1 MNTELEF
8 ELSGTLKKRDNIK
21 IAEADE
27 KKRALMVSKIIP
39 DRRYNHVLDIGCG
52 IGTCMK
58 MLVPRSGKITGID
71 VYAIGAEINP
81 DLDIRKFDLNSGK
94 LPFDDKTFDLVVATE
109 VIEHTY
115 YPHSVLR
122 DIKRVL
128 KDDGFTCISLPNAQN
143 IYNRRD
149 ILFGKT
155 VTDHGFDSFAH
166 HYFTNIKQNRE
177 LVSSEFKIIKE
188 MYQWI
193 DEGKAG
199 LISKFIRKPELFAF
213 SIMFLCKNREQDL

>member
-1 MNTELEF
+1 MNAELEF
-8 ELSGTLKKRDNIK
+8 ELSRTLKKRDNIK

-27 KKRALMVSKIIP
+27 QKRAVMVSKIIP
-39 DRRYNHVLDIGCG
+39 ELRYDRVLDIGCG
-52 IGTCMK
+52 LGMCMK
-58 MLVPRSGKITGID
+58 MLAPRSGEITGID
-71 VYAIGAEINP
+71 VYAIGADINP

-94 LPFDDKTFDLVVATE
+94 LQFDDKTFDLVVATE

-115 YPHSVLR
+115 YTHSVLR

-128 KDDGFTCISLPNAQN
+128 KDDGFACISLPNAHN

-149 ILFGKT
+149 ILRGKT

-177 LVSSEFKIIKE
+177 LVANEFNIVKE

-193 DEGKAG
+193 DGGYAG
-199 LISKFIRKPELFAF
+199 SIARFIRKPEFFAL
-213 SIMFLCKNREQDL
+213 SVMFLCKK

>member
-1 MNTELEF
+1 MNAELEF
-8 ELSGTLKKRDNIK
+8 ELSRTLKKRDNIK

-27 KKRALMVSKIIP
+27 LKRALMVAEIIP
-39 DRRYNHVLDIGCG
+39 DRRYDWILDIGCG
-52 IGTCMK
+52 IGICMK
-58 MLVPRSGKITGID
+58 MLASRSKKITGID
-71 VYAIGAEINP
+71 VYAIGAKINP
-81 DLDIRKFDLNSGK
+81 DLDIRKFDLNCGK

-115 YPHSVLR
+115 YPHFVLR
-122 DIKRVL
+122 EIKRVL
-128 KDDGFTCISLPNAQN
+128 RDDGHACISLPNSHN

-149 ILFGKT
+149 IFSGKT

-177 LVSSEFKIIKE
+177 LVATEFRIVRE

-193 DEGKAG
+193 DGGYAG
-199 LISKFIRKPELFAF
+199 LMARLIRKPELFAL
-213 SIMFLCKNREQDL
+213 SVMFLCKK